1 MPKLRSAT
9 KTVATAGA
17 GFVVIATIVTVAL
30 IGAESVGLAGPTAWR
45 EHIANLVVDNFTLN
59 GDTTSAGTI
68 AAADLTSTD
77 DVTVGDDLVVT
88 GLATVGETLAVT
100 GATTLTGAVTA
111 STTLRVGTGTA
122 MNEVFFQRH
131 SYGGG
136 GTTTQATVTGALAT
150 DTVVATV
157 TASTNASYVVSAVP
171 GEDTVDITLS
181 ADPGADSEIS
191 IIVIR

>member
-1 MPKLRSAT
+1 MRKFVFNA
-9 KTVATAGA
+9 AAGLA
-17 GFVVIATIVTVAL
+17 SLALLFVVIATVM
-30 IGAESVGLAGPTAWR
+30 ESTGVAGPTMFR

-68 AAADLTSTD
+68 TAADLTSTD

-100 GATTLTGAVTA
+100 GASTFTGAVTA
-111 STTLRVGTGTA
+111 STTLAIGSGTA

-131 SYGGG
+131 TYGGG

-150 DTVVATV
+150 DTVIATV
-157 TASTNASYVVSAVP
+157 TASTNSSYVVKAVP
-171 GEDTVDITLS
+171 GTDTVDLTLS
-181 ADPGADSEIS
+181 ADPGASTEVS